1 MRFQPKRRRRG
12 TLMIGVLACLIV
24 VGSLIGLIAK
34 DAVSARRETRIR
46 LQMHQS
52 QRLLDAGI
60 LRAAIQSKRNPDYR
74 GETWQPQL
82 SFARRDAAATVTISV
97 DDDQTTVTAKLGT
110 APHITTQSHVY
121 SSSEVQ

>member
-1 MRFQPKRRRRG
+1 MRIQPRRRRRG
-12 TLMIGVLACLIV
+12 ALMICVLACLIV

-34 DAVSARRETRIR
+34 DALSARSETRIR
-46 LQMHQS
+46 LQMHQT

-60 LRAAIQSKRNPDYR
+60 LRAAMQSKRNRDYS
-74 GETWQPQL
+74 GEIWQPRL
-82 SFARRDAAATVTISV
+82 SFAGRDAEATVTISV

-110 APHITTQSHVY
+110 APNITSQSYVY

>member
-1 MRFQPKRRRRG
+1 MSIQPRRRRRG

-34 DAVSARRETRIR
+34 DALAARRETRIR
-46 LQMHQS
+46 LQMHQT

-60 LRAAIQSKRNPDYR
+60 LRAAKQSKQAPDYT
-74 GETWQPQL
+74 GETWRPSLQ
-82 SFARRDAAATVTISV
+82 FAGQDAAAMVTISIA
-97 DDDQTTVTAKLGT
+97 DDHTSVTAKLGIE
-110 APHITTQSHVY
+110 PNTTSQSYVY